1 MSDAVV
7 IIGAGQA
14 GAQAVQSLRAE
25 GFTGAI
31 TMIGDEPYLP
41 YQRPPLSKKFLAGEL
56 ELERMFIRPA
66 EFYAEAKVAVRLGV
80 KATFIDR
87 GAKRVRLSDGGELS
101 YGQLVIAT
109 GSSVRKLAVPGADLA
124 GLFYLRDIRDVHS
137 IQAHFKT
144 GARLVIVGAG
154 YIGLEVA
161 AVAVK
166 RGMTVIVLEMMD
178 RVMARVAAP
187 VVSQFY
193 EREHRS
199 AGVDIRTRTS
209 VLGFEGTGQVAAVR
223 TENETV
229 PADFVVIGVGIQPVG
244 DLAVAAG
251 LPCDN
256 GIVVD
261 EFARTADASIFAAGD
276 CTNHPSF
283 LAARRLRL
291 ESVQN
296 AIEQAKAAAS
306 AMVGR
311 PKPYVDVPW
320 FWSDQYDLKLQIAGI
335 ADLSDERVL
344 RGDPAARKFAVFH
357 LRQGTLASVE
367 AINAAPEFMMGRQLI
382 AKRARIA
389 PERLADVNIPMKALA

>member
-1 MSDAVV
+1 MTDAVV

-14 GAQAVQSLRAE
+14 GAQAVQSLRTE

-31 TMIGDEPYLP
+31 AMIGDEPYLP

-56 ELERMFIRPA
+56 ELERMFIRPG
-66 EFYAEAKVAVRLGV
+66 EFYAEAKVDVRLGV

-87 GAKRVRLSDGGELS
+87 GAKRVRLSDGSELP
-101 YGQLVIAT
+101 YGQLVLAT
-109 GSSVRKLAVPGADLA
+109 GSAVRKLACPGDDLR
-124 GLFYLRDIRDVHS
+124 GLFYLRDIKDVHA
-137 IQAHFKT
+137 IQSHFKS

-166 RGMTVIVLEMMD
+166 RGMKVIVLEMMD

-187 VVSQFY
+187 VVSEFY
-193 EREHRS
+193 EREHRG

-209 VLGFEGTGQVAAVR
+209 VLGFEGKGQVAAVR
-223 TENETV
+223 TSNETI
-229 PADFVVIGVGIQPVG
+229 PADFVVIGVGIQPVC

-251 LPCDN
+251 IPCDN

-261 EFARTADASIFAAGD
+261 EFARTADPSIFAAGD

-283 LAARRLRL
+283 LAGKRMRL

-306 AMVGR
+306 AMVGK

-335 ADLSDERVL
+335 AEPSDEKVL

-357 LRQGTLASVE
+357 LRQGVLSSVE
-367 AINAAPEFMMGRQLI
+367 SINAAPEFMMGRQLI

-389 PERLADVNIPMKALA
+389 PERLADVNTPMKALA